1 MKIVTAEKMREMD
14 ARAIKQ
20 YEIPGVVLMENAGLR
35 VVEAIMEMGVAP
47 GSRVVVVS
55 GKGNNGGDGFVIAR
69 HLVNLGFEVPVFS
82 FSSEEEY
89 RGDARTNFMVLK
101 NMGVNTIHIIEQ
113 EDLLFLERELLHA
126 KLVVDALLGTGAV
139 SQVRGLMR
147 EAIEC
152 LNQSGRKVISV
163 DIPSGIH
170 ADTGEVLGRAVKA
183 QKTVTFALPKQGL
196 FLYPG
201 AEYAGEVIVGAISI
215 PEELMDDREVKV
227 NLITQ
232 KMVQQLL
239 PKRKPN
245 SHKGTY
251 GRVMILGGSPGF
263 TGAVAMAGETAL
275 RSGSG
280 LITVGVPVG
289 LNPVLEAKL
298 TEVMTYPLPETLDQ
312 GLSSKALDPVL
323 TFLESCDAAG
333 IGPGIYPDGEAFSLL
348 AGILQGTPVPLVLD
362 AGALTLL
369 ARDKYLLK
377 ECKQPLVLT
386 PHPGEMAT
394 LLNRTVEDV
403 EKGRLQAAGHFA
415 QTWGV
420 TIVLKGAR
428 TVVALPTGEL
438 FINITGNS
446 GMASGGTG
454 DVLTGLITSL
464 IGQGLTPGDAAVVG
478 VYLHG
483 LAGDRRARVTG
494 EAGLTAGDLINELP
508 NTLNALLN
516 LPEEIVDKLFYFNRD
531 LR

>member
-1 MKIVTAEKMREMD
+1 MQ
-14 ARAIKQ
+14 Q

-35 VVEAIMEMGVAP
+35 VVEAIMEMGVSHR
-47 GSRVVVVS
+47 SRVVVVS

-69 HLVNLGFEVPVFS
+69 HLINLGVEVRVFC

-89 RGDARTNFMVLK
+89 RGDARINFMVLK
-101 NMGVNTIHIIEQ
+101 NMGVKTIHIMKQ
-113 EDLLFLERELLHA
+113 EDLLCLEKELICA
-126 KLVVDALLGTGAV
+126 NLVVDALLGTGLV

-152 LNQSGRKVISV
+152 LNQAGKTVISV

-170 ADTGEVLGRAVKA
+170 GDTGEVLGRAVRAK
-183 QKTVTFALPKQGL
+183 KTVTFALPKQGL

-201 AEYAGEVIVGAISI
+201 AEYAGEVIVGDISM
-215 PEELMDDREVKV
+215 PRELMDDPEVKV

-232 KMVQQLL
+232 GMVKALL

-251 GRVMILGGSPGF
+251 GKVMILGGSPGL

-289 LNPVLEAKL
+289 LNSILEAKL
-298 TEVMTYPLPETLDQ
+298 TEVMTCPLPETLDQ
-312 GLSSKALDPVL
+312 GLSFGALDPVL

-348 AGILQGTPVPLVLD
+348 AGILKDSPVPLVLD
-362 AGALTLL
+362 AGALILL

-377 ECKQPLVLT
+377 ECPKPLVLT
-386 PHPGEMAT
+386 PHPGEMAH
-394 LLNRTVEDV
+394 LLNSTVQDV
-403 EKGRLQAAGHFA
+403 EKDRLQVAGNFA
-415 QTWGV
+415 QTWRV

-438 FINITGNS
+438 FLNITGNP

-454 DVLTGLITSL
+454 DVLTGLITGL
-464 IGQGLTPGDAAVVG
+464 IGQGLTPGNAAVVG

-483 LAGDRRARVTG
+483 LAGDRSARVTG
-494 EAGLTAGDLINELP
+494 EAGLTASGLIKELP
-508 NTLNALLN
+508 NTLKSLSN
-516 LPEEIVDKLFYFNRD
+516 PQEERVDKLFYFNRD
-531 LR
+531 LM